1 MAERKYTAPGL
12 YVTRYAADRAFA
24 STSCTRDFSSS
35 ITTYPAQTV
44 TCIIDGSETIFTS
57 GTSGCTTVI
66 TADYS
71 YFTTYDGTNY
81 FVWYDGNV
89 NSSGHDS
96 VEGWDTLI
104 KEILGTLG
112 IDDSGW
118 HAATYSFTVTD
129 YYTNSY

>member
-1 MAERKYTAPGL
+1 MTYSKPDF
-12 YVTRYAADRAFA
+12 YVTEFAADRAFA
-24 STSCTRDFSSS
+24 STSCTKDFSSS

-57 GTSGCTTVI
+57 GTAGCTTVI
-66 TADYS
+66 SENYS

-89 NSSGHDS
+89 NSSGKDS

-104 KEILGTLG
+104 KAILGTLG

>member
-1 MAERKYTAPGL
+1 MYSKPDF
-12 YVTRYAADRAFA
+12 YVTEFAADRAFA
-24 STSCTRDFSSS
+24 STTCTKDFSSS

-57 GTSGCTTVI
+57 GTAGCTTVI
-66 TADYS
+66 SENYS

-89 NSSGHDS
+89 NSSGKDS
-96 VEGWDTLI
+96 VEGWDALI
-104 KEILGTLG
+104 KAILGTLG
-112 IDDSGW
+112 IDDPGW

-129 YYTNSY
+129 YYTNSS